1 MSSTLIRQQWI
12 VSIYTKLE
20 YTQTEMASLLTSL
33 TGGGLNPYDLVVVG
47 SGFAGSMT
55 TLNFLE
61 ECKKL
66 GKKGRVCL
74 IEAGQEGER
83 CGASRWTMAYL
94 RLDKD
99 NKFDQDW
106 KKEMQLVSNGL
117 ADQDYCK
124 KMEQEVPVTAQY
136 LLDHGV
142 KLNHHDEKDVLLEF
156 DTNQHFVFP
165 EGGGHAIIKCLFDHI
180 RKHEGV
186 DIMWETQAEKLVTTE
201 DGEVCGVKVRGKD
214 GKMKTISGK
223 KVMLAC
229 GGFEGNREMLG
240 RYIGPRTEHLEL
252 IAPGLKYNTGRGLEM
267 ALEVG
272 AATAGSMSGMHCEL
286 VDTRATKPD
295 AVIWGHGYGI
305 VVNEHCKRF
314 YDEGKRHL
322 FATFE
327 MIALETWRDQNQ
339 KAYFVTDSEIMNRF
353 RPGWVY
359 DTTDQEP
366 EQSDTIEGLADKLG
380 LNPQELKKTVDDF
393 NSAINDKTFDLM
405 KLDGKA
411 TTGLSPNKTNWANP
425 IEKPPYFGYPMKAQL
440 TL

>member
-1 MSSTLIRQQWI
+1 MTSLI
-12 VSIYTKLE
+12 S
-20 YTQTEMASLLTSL
+20 SL

-66 GKKGRVCL
+66 GKKGRVAL

-99 NKFDQDW
+99 NKFDTDW
-106 KKEMQLVSNGL
+106 KHEMHRVSEGL

-124 KMEQEVPVTAQY
+124 KMEQEVPITAQY
-136 LLDHGV
+136 LIDHGV
-142 KLNHHDEKDVLLEF
+142 EFNHHDEKDVFLEF
-156 DTNQHFVFP
+156 DTGQHFVFP
-165 EGGGHAIIKCLFDHI
+165 KGGGHAIINNLFDHI
-180 RKHEGV
+180 QKHEGV
-186 DIMWETQAEKLVTTE
+186 EIMWETQAEKLITTE
-201 DGEVCGVKVRGKD
+201 DGEVCGVKARGKN
-214 GKMKTISGK
+214 GKLKTISGK

-252 IAPGLKYNTGRGLEM
+252 IAPGLKYNTGRGLQM

-286 VDTRATKPD
+286 VDTRAKKPD

-305 VVNEHCKRF
+305 VVNEHCRRF
-314 YDEGKRHL
+314 YDEGQRHL

-339 KAYFVTDSEIMNRF
+339 KSYFVTDSVIMNRF

-366 EQSDTIEGLADKLG
+366 EQSDTVEGLAEKMG
-380 LNPQELKKTVDDF
+380 LNPKELKKTVDDF
-393 NSAINDKTFDLM
+393 NAAINDKEFDLM

-411 TTGLSPNKTNWANP
+411 TSGLSPNKTNWANP
-425 IEKPPYFGYPMKAQL
+425 INKPPYFGYPMKVRRIL
-440 TL
+440 S